1 MKLLFLTDNFPP
13 ESNAPASR
21 TYEHC
26 KEWIKEGIEVTVIT
40 CAPNFPFGKTYE
52 GYKNKLYQTEEM
64 DGIRVVRV
72 WSYMTENKGVVKRIL
87 DYMSYAAGAFI
98 AGLFVKTDLI
108 VATSPQLFTTLGGCA
123 LAKAKRKPWIFEL
136 RDLWPEG
143 IKDHGA
149 IKKHYLLDFLTKME
163 LCLYRQATH
172 VVTVTEG
179 LKENLSGRGINPEK
193 IDVVT
198 NGANMEL
205 FSPIPK
211 DETLLKSLGL
221 EGKFVVGY
229 IGTHGMAHGLEF
241 IVRSI
246 KDLDNEKI
254 HFLFVGTGAKKEA
267 VVALAKKLD
276 LKNVTFLDPVPKSE
290 VKRYISIIDVAL
302 VPLTKTKI
310 HASLIPSK
318 IFESAAMRKPM
329 LLGVEGEA
337 RRIVERHHAGIAFE
351 PENKE
356 EFLAAL
362 EQISEDGEV
371 YEKLQKGC
379 DALAEAFDRKHL
391 AVKMLKVLQKT
402 REKYNG
408 K

>member
-26 KEWIKEGIEVTVIT
+26 KEWVNKGMEVTVIT
-40 CAPNFPFGKTYE
+40 CVPNFPYGKTYE
-52 GYKNKLYQTEEM
+52 GYKNRLYQTEM
-64 DGIRVVRV
+64 IDGIKVIRV
-72 WSYMTENKGVVKRIL
+72 WTYMTENKGVVKRIF
-87 DYMSYAAGAFI
+87 DYMSYAMGAFI

-123 LAKAKRKPWIFEL
+123 LAKVKRKPWIFEL

-149 IKKHYLLDFLTKME
+149 IKKDYLLNFLTKME
-163 LCLYRQATH
+163 LCLYRKATH
-172 VVTVTEG
+172 IVTVTKG
-179 LKENLSGRGINPEK
+179 LKENLSSRGIDPTK
-193 IDVVT
+193 IDTVT

-205 FSPIPK
+205 FKPIDK
-211 DETLLKSLGL
+211 DKELLEKLNL
-221 EGKFVVGY
+221 KDKFVVGY

-241 IVRSI
+241 IMNSI
-246 KDLDNEKI
+246 HELENTKI

-267 VVALAKKLD
+267 TMAKAKELN
-276 LKNVTFLDPVPKSE
+276 LENVTFLDPVSKSE
-290 VKRYISIIDVAL
+290 VNKYISIIDVAL
-302 VPLTKTKI
+302 VPLTKTVI

-337 RRIVERHHAGIAFE
+337 REIIEHYNAGIAFE
-351 PENKE
+351 PENRE
-356 EFLAAL
+356 EFLNAL
-362 EQISEDGEV
+362 KQISSSE
-371 YEKLQKGC
+371 
-379 DALAEAFDRKHL
+379 
-391 AVKMLKVLQKT
+391 
-402 REKYNG
+402 EKYIQLQEGCRKLADAFNRKNLANSMFNVLEKVG
-408 K
+408 NNK